1 MQSLRPFSY
10 IEDRRGEIMA
20 KLSDF
25 NKQFDT
31 KTQTSN
37 NVEENDIVKEYN
49 KIKDL
54 SQQEINAKLF
64 DEVAKQKR
72 DGTFDYQKLEQMVEN
87 LKGGLS
93 EQDYKNVKRM
103 LELLR

>member
-1 MQSLRPFSY
+1 MQSLRLFSY
-10 IEDRRGEIMA
+10 IEDRRGEEMA

-25 NKQFDT
+25 NKQLDT

-37 NVEENDIVKEYN
+37 NVEENYIVKEYN

-72 DGTFDYQKLEQMVEN
+72 DGTFDYQKIEQMVEN

-103 LELLR
+103 LELLK

>member
-1 MQSLRPFSY
+1 MRLFSY
-10 IEDRRGEIMA
+10 IEDRRGEEMA

-25 NKQFDT
+25 NKQLDT

-37 NVEENDIVKEYN
+37 NVEENYIVKEYN

-103 LELLR
+103 LELLK

>member
-1 MQSLRPFSY
+1 
-10 IEDRRGEIMA
+10 MA

-25 NKQFDT
+25 NKRLDT

-72 DGTFDYQKLEQMVEN
+72 DGTFDYQKLQQMVEN

-103 LELLR
+103 LELLK

>member
-1 MQSLRPFSY
+1 MQSLRLFSY
-10 IEDRRGEIMA
+10 IEDRRGEEMA

-25 NKQFDT
+25 NKQLDT

-103 LELLR
+103 LELLK

>member
-1 MQSLRPFSY
+1 MRLFSY
-10 IEDRRGEIMA
+10 IEDRRGEEMA

-25 NKQFDT
+25 NKQLDT

-103 LELLR
+103 LELLK

>member
-1 MQSLRPFSY
+1 
-10 IEDRRGEIMA
+10 MA

-25 NKQFDT
+25 NKQLDT

-103 LELLR
+103 LERLK

>member
-1 MQSLRPFSY
+1 MRLFSY
-10 IEDRRGEIMA
+10 IEDRRGEEMA

-25 NKQFDT
+25 NKQLNT

-37 NVEENDIVKEYN
+37 NVEENYIVKEYN

-103 LELLR
+103 LELLK

>member
-1 MQSLRPFSY
+1 MQSLRLFSY
-10 IEDRRGEIMA
+10 IEDRRGEEMA

-25 NKQFDT
+25 NKQLDT

-37 NVEENDIVKEYN
+37 NVEENYIVKEYN

-103 LELLR
+103 LELLK